1 MANKRQK
8 KKKEKQQVMRQDDLV
23 VKFINV
29 LPETEKEEKESVELA
44 ESTKADET
52 CVKVS
57 VRTSNNKR
65 ENTSMK
71 MNFCVQF
78 MGKEY
83 TEQDIVNQI
92 KTDWKNEGN
101 KIGDMKTLDIYMKVE
116 EAKVYYVINGSI
128 NKELA
133 L

>member
-1 MANKRQK
+1 
-8 KKKEKQQVMRQDDLV
+8 
-23 VKFINV
+23 
-29 LPETEKEEKESVELA
+29 
-44 ESTKADET
+44 
-52 CVKVS
+52 
-57 VRTSNNKR
+57 
-65 ENTSMK
+65 MK

>member
-8 KKKEKQQVMRQDDLV
+8 KKKEKQQVMKQDDLV
-23 VKFINV
+23 VNFINV
-29 LPETEKEEKESVELA
+29 VPETKKASVELA
-44 ESTKADET
+44 ENNTTEET

-57 VRTSNNKR
+57 VCTNNTKR
-65 ENTSMK
+65 ESTSMK

-83 TEQDIVNQI
+83 TEQEIVNQI

-116 EAKVYYVINGSI
+116 EAKVYYVINGSV

>member
-1 MANKRQK
+1 MT
-8 KKKEKQQVMRQDDLV
+8 KKKEKQQVMKQDDLV
-23 VKFINV
+23 VNFINV
-29 LPETEKEEKESVELA
+29 VPETKKASVELA
-44 ESTKADET
+44 ENNTTEET

-57 VRTSNNKR
+57 VRTNNTKR
-65 ENTSMK
+65 ESTSMK

-83 TEQDIVNQI
+83 TEQEIVNQI

-116 EAKVYYVINGSI
+116 EAKVYYVINGSV

>member
-8 KKKEKQQVMRQDDLV
+8 KKKEKQQVMKQDDLV
-23 VKFINV
+23 VNFINV
-29 LPETEKEEKESVELA
+29 VPETKKASVELA
-44 ESTKADET
+44 ENNTTEET

-57 VRTSNNKR
+57 VRTNNTKR
-65 ENTSMK
+65 ESTSMK

-83 TEQDIVNQI
+83 TEQEIVNQI

-116 EAKVYYVINGSI
+116 EAKVYYVINGSV
-128 NKELA
+128 NKALA

>member
-8 KKKEKQQVMRQDDLV
+8 KKKEKQQVMKQDDLV
-23 VKFINV
+23 VNFINV
-29 LPETEKEEKESVELA
+29 VPETKKASVELA
-44 ESTKADET
+44 ENNTTEET

-57 VRTSNNKR
+57 VRTNNTKR
-65 ENTSMK
+65 ESTSMK

-83 TEQDIVNQI
+83 TEQEIVNQI

-101 KIGDMKTLDIYMKVE
+101 KIGDMKTLNIYMKVE
-116 EAKVYYVINGSI
+116 EAKVYYVINGSV

>member
-8 KKKEKQQVMRQDDLV
+8 KKKEKQQVMKQDDLV
-23 VKFINV
+23 VNFINV
-29 LPETEKEEKESVELA
+29 VPETKKASVELA
-44 ESTKADET
+44 ENNTTEET

-57 VRTSNNKR
+57 VRTNNTKR
-65 ENTSMK
+65 ESTSLK

-83 TEQDIVNQI
+83 TEQEIVNQI

-116 EAKVYYVINGSI
+116 EAKVYYVINGSV

>member
-8 KKKEKQQVMRQDDLV
+8 NKKEKQQVMKQDDLV
-23 VKFINV
+23 VNFINV
-29 LPETEKEEKESVELA
+29 VPETKKASVELA
-44 ESTKADET
+44 ENNTTEET

-57 VRTSNNKR
+57 VRTNNTKR
-65 ENTSMK
+65 ESTSMK

-83 TEQDIVNQI
+83 TEQEIVNQI

-116 EAKVYYVINGSI
+116 EAKVYYVINGSV

>member
-1 MANKRQK
+1 M
-8 KKKEKQQVMRQDDLV
+8 V
-23 VKFINV
+23 VNFINV
-29 LPETEKEEKESVELA
+29 VPETKKASVELA
-44 ESTKADET
+44 ENNTTEET

-57 VRTSNNKR
+57 VRTNNTKR
-65 ENTSMK
+65 ESTSMK

-83 TEQDIVNQI
+83 TEQEIVNQI

-116 EAKVYYVINGSI
+116 EAKVYYVINGSV

>member
-1 MANKRQK
+1 
-8 KKKEKQQVMRQDDLV
+8 MRQDDLIV
-23 VKFINV
+23 NFINAM
-29 LPETEKEEKESVELA
+29 PEPKKAEKASVEFAENTQKEE
-44 ESTKADET
+44 TG
-52 CVKVS
+52 VKVS
-57 VRTSNNKR
+57 VRTNNIKK
-65 ENTSMK
+65 ESVSMK

-78 MGKEY
+78 RGKEY

-92 KTDWKNEGN
+92 KIDWKNEGN

-128 NKELA
+128 NKELE

>member
-8 KKKEKQQVMRQDDLV
+8 KKKEKQQVTRQEDIAV
-23 VKFINV
+23 NFINV
-29 LPETEKEEKESVELA
+29 LPETKKESVESA
-44 ESTKADET
+44 ESTEADET

-57 VRTSNNKR
+57 VRTNNNKR

-128 NKELA
+128 NKELS

>member
-1 MANKRQK
+1 MK
-8 KKKEKQQVMRQDDLV
+8 KLFTKKEKQQVMKQDDLV
-23 VKFINV
+23 VNFINV
-29 LPETEKEEKESVELA
+29 VPETKKASVELA
-44 ESTKADET
+44 ENNTTEET

-57 VRTSNNKR
+57 VRTNNTKR
-65 ENTSMK
+65 ESTSMK

-83 TEQDIVNQI
+83 TEQEIVNQI

-116 EAKVYYVINGSI
+116 EAKVYYVINGSV

>member
-1 MANKRQK
+1 MSNKRQK
-8 KKKEKQQVMRQDDLV
+8 KKKEKQQVMKQDDLV
-23 VKFINV
+23 VNFINV
-29 LPETEKEEKESVELA
+29 VPETKKASVELA
-44 ESTKADET
+44 ENNTTEET

-57 VRTSNNKR
+57 VRTNNTKR
-65 ENTSMK
+65 ESTSMK

-83 TEQDIVNQI
+83 TEQEIVNQI

-116 EAKVYYVINGSI
+116 EAKVYYVINGSV

>member
-8 KKKEKQQVMRQDDLV
+8 KKKEKQQVMKQDDLV
-23 VKFINV
+23 VNFINV
-29 LPETEKEEKESVELA
+29 VPETKKASVELA
-44 ESTKADET
+44 ENNTTEET

-57 VRTSNNKR
+57 VRTNNTKR

-83 TEQDIVNQI
+83 TEQEIVNQI

-116 EAKVYYVINGSI
+116 EAKVYYVINGSV

>member
-8 KKKEKQQVMRQDDLV
+8 KKKEKQQVMKQDDLV
-23 VKFINV
+23 VNFINV
-29 LPETEKEEKESVELA
+29 VPETKKASVELA
-44 ESTKADET
+44 ENNTTEET

-57 VRTSNNKR
+57 VRTNNTKR
-65 ENTSMK
+65 ESTSMK

-83 TEQDIVNQI
+83 TEQEIVNQI

-116 EAKVYYVINGSI
+116 EAKVYYVINGSV

>member
-8 KKKEKQQVMRQDDLV
+8 KKKEKPQVMKQDDLV
-23 VKFINV
+23 VNFINV
-29 LPETEKEEKESVELA
+29 VPETKKASVELA
-44 ESTKADET
+44 ENNTTEET

-57 VRTSNNKR
+57 VRTNNTKR
-65 ENTSMK
+65 ESTSMK

-83 TEQDIVNQI
+83 TEQEIVNQI

-116 EAKVYYVINGSI
+116 EAKVYYVINGSV

>member
-8 KKKEKQQVMRQDDLV
+8 KKKEKQQVMKQDDLV
-23 VKFINV
+23 VNFINV
-29 LPETEKEEKESVELA
+29 VPETKKASVELA
-44 ESTKADET
+44 ENNTTEET

-57 VRTSNNKR
+57 VRTNNTKR
-65 ENTSMK
+65 ESTSMK
-71 MNFCVQF
+71 MNFCGFLNEFTDKQ
-78 MGKEY
+78 E
-83 TEQDIVNQI
+83 IVNQI

-116 EAKVYYVINGSI
+116 EAKVYYVINGSV

>member
-8 KKKEKQQVMRQDDLV
+8 KKKEKQQVMKQDDLV
-23 VKFINV
+23 VNFINV
-29 LPETEKEEKESVELA
+29 VPETKKASVELA
-44 ESTKADET
+44 ENNTTEET

-57 VRTSNNKR
+57 VRTNNTKR
-65 ENTSMK
+65 ESTSMK

-83 TEQDIVNQI
+83 TEQEIVNQI

-101 KIGDMKTLDIYMKVE
+101 KFGDMKTLDIYMKVE
-116 EAKVYYVINGSI
+116 ESKVYYVINGSV

>member
-8 KKKEKQQVMRQDDLV
+8 KKKEKQQVMRQDDLAV
-23 VKFINV
+23 NFINV
-29 LPETEKEEKESVELA
+29 LPETKKESIELA

-57 VRTSNNKR
+57 VRTNNNNR

>member
-8 KKKEKQQVMRQDDLV
+8 KKKEKQQVMKQDDLV
-23 VKFINV
+23 VNFINV
-29 LPETEKEEKESVELA
+29 VPETKKASVELA
-44 ESTKADET
+44 ENKTTQET

-57 VRTSNNKR
+57 VRTNNTKR
-65 ENTSMK
+65 ESTSMK

-83 TEQDIVNQI
+83 TEQEIVNQI

>member
-8 KKKEKQQVMRQDDLV
+8 KKKEKQQVMKQDDLV
-23 VKFINV
+23 VNFINV
-29 LPETEKEEKESVELA
+29 VPETKKASVELA
-44 ESTKADET
+44 ENNTTEET

-57 VRTSNNKR
+57 VRTNNTKR
-65 ENTSMK
+65 ESTSMK

-83 TEQDIVNQI
+83 TEQEIVNQI

-116 EAKVYYVINGSI
+116 EPKVYYVINGSV

>member
-8 KKKEKQQVMRQDDLV
+8 KKKEKQQVMKQDDLV
-23 VKFINV
+23 VNFINV
-29 LPETEKEEKESVELA
+29 VPETKKASVELA
-44 ESTKADET
+44 ENNTTEET

-57 VRTSNNKR
+57 VRTNNTKR
-65 ENTSMK
+65 ESTSMK

-83 TEQDIVNQI
+83 TEQEIVNQI

-101 KIGDMKTLDIYMKVE
+101 KIVDMKTLDIYMKVE
-116 EAKVYYVINGSI
+116 EAKVYYVINGSV

>member
-8 KKKEKQQVMRQDDLV
+8 KKKEKQQVMKQDDLV
-23 VKFINV
+23 VNFINV
-29 LPETEKEEKESVELA
+29 VPETKKASVELA
-44 ESTKADET
+44 ENNTTEET

-57 VRTSNNKR
+57 VRTNNTKR
-65 ENTSMK
+65 ESTSMK

-83 TEQDIVNQI
+83 TEQEIVNQS

-116 EAKVYYVINGSI
+116 EAKVYYVINGSV

>member
-8 KKKEKQQVMRQDDLV
+8 KKKEKQQVMKQDDLV
-23 VKFINV
+23 VNFINV
-29 LPETEKEEKESVELA
+29 VPETKKASVELA
-44 ESTKADET
+44 ENNTTEET

-57 VRTSNNKR
+57 VRTNNTTR
-65 ENTSMK
+65 ESTSMK

-83 TEQDIVNQI
+83 TEQEIVNQI

-116 EAKVYYVINGSI
+116 EAKVYYVINGSV

>member
-8 KKKEKQQVMRQDDLV
+8 KKKEKQQVMKQDDLV
-23 VKFINV
+23 VNFINV
-29 LPETEKEEKESVELA
+29 VPETKKASVELA
-44 ESTKADET
+44 ENNTTEET

-57 VRTSNNKR
+57 VRTNNTKR
-65 ENTSMK
+65 ESTSMK

-83 TEQDIVNQI
+83 TEQEIVNQI

-101 KIGDMKTLDIYMKVE
+101 KIGDMKTLDIDTKVE
-116 EAKVYYVINGSI
+116 EAKVYYVINGSV

>member
-8 KKKEKQQVMRQDDLV
+8 KKKEKQQVMKQDDLV
-23 VKFINV
+23 VNFINV
-29 LPETEKEEKESVELA
+29 VPETKKASVELA
-44 ESTKADET
+44 ENNTTEET

-57 VRTSNNKR
+57 VRTNNPKR
-65 ENTSMK
+65 ESTSMK

-83 TEQDIVNQI
+83 TEQEIVNQI

-116 EAKVYYVINGSI
+116 EAKVYYVINGSV

>member
-8 KKKEKQQVMRQDDLV
+8 KKKEKQQVMKQDDLV
-23 VKFINV
+23 VNFINV
-29 LPETEKEEKESVELA
+29 VPETKKASVELA
-44 ESTKADET
+44 ENNTTEET

-57 VRTSNNKR
+57 VRTNNTKR
-65 ENTSMK
+65 ESTSMK
-71 MNFCVQF
+71 RNFCVQF

-83 TEQDIVNQI
+83 TEQEIVNQI

-116 EAKVYYVINGSI
+116 EAKVYYVINGSV